1 MVDGGVVDGL
11 SFAIGSG
18 IPWKRVSGFETVGE
32 VFADVDGD
40 ECF

>member
-1 MVDGGVVDGL
+1 MVDCDAVDGF

-18 IPWKRVSGFETVGE
+18 IPWKRFGGFETVGE

-40 ECF
+40 EYF